1 MACGGLVCTLAG
13 CPSGLKKKSL
23 HQESSASWKDHVSLL
38 TYRREILVDQ
48 RFAGAT

>member
-1 MACGGLVCTLAG
+1 
-13 CPSGLKKKSL
+13 L

-38 TYRREILVDQ
+38 TYRREILVEL